1 MLSNVG
7 CALGYGI
14 AAPATTHAI
23 RSGNVRMGLL
33 DAVNGVFGDKKQDF
47 LEQKEVVYL
56 CYFGYQDPLLR
67 DQMLADPFLTACLL
81 QLQGVVLLPVVL
93 LK

>member
-1 MLSNVG
+1 MERYCSFGTL
-7 CALGYGI
+7 LFLY
-14 AAPATTHAI
+14 P
-23 RSGNVRMGLL
+23 VRPFL
-33 DAVNGVFGDKKQDF
+33 AKKQDF